1 MLSHEDRRRLSSI
14 ERQMQIDDPAFAR
27 LFTRQLASAA
37 GRHLQRAAAAVAVM
51 LCGLAAIAGLL
62 TGSVLLFALLFVSGT
77 AMAAAERWLIHRTR
91 RSTG

>member
-1 MLSHEDRRRLSSI
+1 MLSQEDRRRLAAI

-27 LFTRQLASAA
+27 LFTGQPASAV
-37 GRHLQRAAAAVAVM
+37 RRWQRAAAAVAGM

-77 AMAAAERWLIHRTR
+77 AMAAAARWLVHRTR